1 MSSADQPCVFLPD
14 RNFEY
19 ASVLFYGREID
30 LLLMNVLAYCLFDL
44 WFGNTAISILLTYL
58 LDFAFV
64 QLRQRLGLANIAN
77 KTLIDSRF
85 LM

>member
-1 MSSADQPCVFLPD
+1 MTSPEQPCIFLPD
-14 RNFEY
+14 RDFEY
-19 ASVLFYGREID
+19 ARVLFYGREID

-44 WFGNTAISILLTYL
+44 WFGNTAVSVLLTYL

-64 QLRQRLGLANIAN
+64 QMRRRLGLANVAN

-85 LM
+85 LL